1 MKVLLDTNII
11 IHRETPK
18 VINADIGLLFNW
30 LDKLNYKKYI
40 HPLTIDELNKNRDQ
54 KTVETF
60 NIKVQS
66 YNQIINPAPE
76 NELLKNVSLQID
88 TTENDKNDTKLL
100 NEVLCDRVDIFI
112 SEDKKIHTKA
122 ELLGIADRVFKIDQ
136 FLEMVVANNPKLI
149 DDKVPWVKQE
159 YFAKV
164 DLQNTFFDSFR
175 EDYQGFDRWF
185 NKKADEISYICYS
198 NNSLSAFLYIKTE
211 DENENYS
218 DIDPIFK
225 PKKRL
230 KIGTFK
236 VTSNGFKI
244 GERFLKII
252 FDNALKAKVDEIYVT
267 IFEKSSEQIRL
278 INLLEEWGFEKW
290 GIKKSTGEIVLTKDF
305 DRNQEIN
312 LAAPKKCFPFI
323 SQDSKVYIVPIYPAY
338 HTDLFPDSILRN
350 ESPMDFVEI
359 KPHRNALS
367 KVYISRSHFKGLNSG
382 DIIVFYMTGGIYK
395 GVVTTVGIVENVT
408 TNIPNLETFIT
419 LCKKRS
425 VFTDEEL
432 KGHWNYYPNLKPFVV
447 KFIYSYTFRKRP
459 NLQWLIANGIIA
471 DINSVPRGFQEI
483 SRENFR
489 KIAQYSIGK

>member
-18 VINADIGLLFNW
+18 VVNADIGVLFNW

-40 HPLTIDELNKNRDQ
+40 HPITIEELNRNKDP

-60 NIKVQS
+60 NIKIQS
-66 YNQIINPAPE
+66 YNQIINLAPE
-76 NELLKNVSLQID
+76 NDLLKNVSLQID

-100 NEVLCDRVDIFI
+100 NEVLCDRVEILI

-136 FLEMVVANNPKLI
+136 FLEMVVANNPNLV
-149 DDKVPWVKQE
+149 DYKVLAVKKE

-164 DLQNTFFDSFR
+164 DLQNSFFDSFR
-175 EDYQGFDRWF
+175 EDYQGFDKWF

-198 NNSLSAFLYIKTE
+198 NNSLSALLYIKPE

-218 DIDPIFK
+218 DIEPIFK

-252 FDNALKAKVDEIYVT
+252 FDNALKSKVDEIYVT
-267 IFEKSSEQIRL
+267 IFEKSAEQIKL

-290 GIKKSTGEIVLTKDF
+290 GVKKSTGEIVLAKNF

-312 LAAPKKCFPFI
+312 LLAPKKSFPFI
-323 SQDSKVYIVPIYPAY
+323 SQDSKVYLVPIYPSY

-350 ESPMDFVEI
+350 ESPVDFIEN

-367 KVYISRSHFKGLNSG
+367 KVYISRSHFKALNSG
-382 DIIVFYMTGGIYK
+382 DIIVFYMTGGMYK
-395 GVVTTVGIVENVT
+395 GVVTTVGIVESVT
-408 TNIPNLETFIT
+408 SNIPNLETFIT

-432 KGHWNYYPNLKPFVV
+432 KEHWTYYPNLKPFVV

-459 NLQWLIANGIIA
+459 NLQWLIDNEIIV

>member
-1 MKVLLDTNII
+1 M
-11 IHRETPK
+11 
-18 VINADIGLLFNW
+18 
-30 LDKLNYKKYI
+30 
-40 HPLTIDELNKNRDQ
+40 
-54 KTVETF
+54 
-60 NIKVQS
+60 
-66 YNQIINPAPE
+66 
-76 NELLKNVSLQID
+76 
-88 TTENDKNDTKLL
+88 
-100 NEVLCDRVDIFI
+100 
-112 SEDKKIHTKA
+112 
-122 ELLGIADRVFKIDQ
+122 
-136 FLEMVVANNPKLI
+136 
-149 DDKVPWVKQE
+149 
-159 YFAKV
+159 
-164 DLQNTFFDSFR
+164 
-175 EDYQGFDRWF
+175 
-185 NKKADEISYICYS
+185 
-198 NNSLSAFLYIKTE
+198 YIKTE
-211 DENENYS
+211 DENENYF
-218 DIDPIFK
+218 DIVPIFK

-252 FDNALKAKVDEIYVT
+252 FDNAIKAKVDEIYVT

-290 GIKKSTGEIVLTKDF
+290 GVKKSTGEIVLAKNF

-323 SQDSKVYIVPIYPAY
+323 SQDSKVFIVPIYPAY

-350 ESPMDFVEI
+350 ESPIEFIEN

-367 KVYISRSHFKGLNSG
+367 KVYISRSHFKALNSG
-382 DIIVFYMTGGIYK
+382 DIVVFYMTGGIYK
-395 GVVTTVGIVENVT
+395 GVVTTVGIVESVT
-408 TNIPNLETFIT
+408 TSIPNLETFIT

-425 VFTDEEL
+425 VFTDEQL
-432 KGHWNYYPNLKPFVV
+432 KEHWNYYPNFKPFVV

-459 NLQWLIANGIIA
+459 NLQWLIDNGIIA

>member
-1 MKVLLDTNII
+1 MRFLTSVIAII
-11 IHRETPK
+11 LYR
-18 VINADIGLLFNW
+18 LF
-30 LDKLNYKKYI
+30 
-40 HPLTIDELNKNRDQ
+40 
-54 KTVETF
+54 
-60 NIKVQS
+60 
-66 YNQIINPAPE
+66 
-76 NELLKNVSLQID
+76 
-88 TTENDKNDTKLL
+88 
-100 NEVLCDRVDIFI
+100 
-112 SEDKKIHTKA
+112 
-122 ELLGIADRVFKIDQ
+122 
-136 FLEMVVANNPKLI
+136 
-149 DDKVPWVKQE
+149 
-159 YFAKV
+159 
-164 DLQNTFFDSFR
+164 
-175 EDYQGFDRWF
+175 
-185 NKKADEISYICYS
+185 
-198 NNSLSAFLYIKTE
+198 YIKPE

-218 DIDPIFK
+218 DIEPIFK

-252 FDNALKAKVDEIYVT
+252 FDNALKSKVDEIYVT
-267 IFEKSSEQIRL
+267 IFEKSAEQIRL

-290 GIKKSTGEIVLTKDF
+290 GVKKSTGEIVLTKNF

-312 LAAPKKCFPFI
+312 LLAPKKSFPFI

-338 HTDLFPDSILRN
+338 HNDLFPDSILRN
-350 ESPMDFVEI
+350 ESPVDFVEN

-367 KVYISRSHFKGLNSG
+367 KVYISRSHFKALNSG

-432 KGHWNYYPNLKPFVV
+432 KGHWTYYPNLKPFVV

-459 NLQWLIANGIIA
+459 NLQWLIENRIIA

>member
-18 VINADIGLLFNW
+18 VVNTDIGMLFNW
-30 LDKLNYKKYI
+30 LDKLNYRKYI
-40 HPLTIDELNKNRDQ
+40 HPLTIEELNRNKDQ
-54 KTVETF
+54 KTVDSF
-60 NIKVQS
+60 NIKIQS
-66 YNQIINPAPE
+66 YNQIINLAPE
-76 NELLKNVSLQID
+76 SELLKTVSQQID

-100 NEVLCDRVDIFI
+100 NEVLCDRVEILI

-136 FLEMVVANNPKLI
+136 FLEMVVANNPNLV
-149 DDKVPWVKQE
+149 DYNVLAVKKE

-164 DLQNTFFDSFR
+164 DLQDSFFDSFR
-175 EDYQGFDRWF
+175 EDYQGFDKWF

-198 NNSLSAFLYIKTE
+198 NNSLSAFLYIKIE

-218 DIDPIFK
+218 DLDPIFQ

-236 VTSNGFKI
+236 VISNGFKI

-252 FDNALKAKVDEIYVT
+252 FDNALKSKVDEIYVT
-267 IFEKSSEQIRL
+267 IFEKSAEQIRL

-290 GIKKSTGEIVLTKDF
+290 GVKKSTGEIVLIKNF
-305 DRNQEIN
+305 DREQETN
-312 LAAPKKCFPFI
+312 LTEPKKCFPFI
-323 SQDSKVYIVPIYPAY
+323 SQNSKIFLVPIYPAY

-350 ESPMDFVEI
+350 ESPMDFVEN

-367 KVYISRSHFKGLNSG
+367 KVYISRSHFKELNSG

-395 GVVTTVGIVENVT
+395 GVITTVGIVENVI

-425 VFTDEEL
+425 VFTENEL
-432 KGHWNYYPNLKPFVV
+432 KEHWDYYPNLKPFVV

-459 NLQWLIANGIIA
+459 NLLWLIENGIIS
-471 DINSVPRGFQEI
+471 DINNVPRGFQEI

>member
-18 VINADIGLLFNW
+18 VVNTDIGILFNW

-40 HPLTIDELNKNRDQ
+40 HPLTIEELNRNKDP

-60 NIKVQS
+60 SIKIQS
-66 YNQIINPAPE
+66 YNQIINLAPE
-76 NELLKNVSLQID
+76 SEILKKVSLQID

-100 NEVLCDRVDIFI
+100 NEVLCERVEMLI
-112 SEDKKIHTKA
+112 SEDKKIHKKA

-136 FLEMVVANNPKLI
+136 FLEIVVANNPTLV
-149 DDKVPWVKQE
+149 DYKVLAVKKE

-164 DLQNTFFDSFR
+164 DLQNSFFDSFR
-175 EDYQGFDRWF
+175 EDYPGFDKWF

-198 NNSLSAFLYIKTE
+198 NNNLSAFLYIKPE

-218 DIDPIFK
+218 DIEPIFK

-252 FDNALKAKVDEIYVT
+252 FDNALQLKVDEIYVT
-267 IFEKSSEQIRL
+267 IFEKNPEQIRL
-278 INLLEEWGFEKW
+278 ISLLEEWGFEKT
-290 GIKKSTGEIVLTKDF
+290 GVKKTTGEMVLLKNFDKNQAINLTDPKKS
-305 DRNQEIN
+305 
-312 LAAPKKCFPFI
+312 FPYI
-323 SQDSKVYIVPIYPAY
+323 SQKAKVYIVPIYPEY

-350 ESPMDFVEI
+350 ESPMNFIEN

-367 KVYISRSHFKGLNSG
+367 KVYISRSRFKALNLG
-382 DIIVFYMTGGIYK
+382 DIIVFYMTGGKHK
-395 GVVTTVGIVENVT
+395 GVVTTVGIVESVI
-408 TNIPNLETFIT
+408 TNIPNLTTFIS

-425 VFTDEEL
+425 VFSDEEL
-432 KGHWNYYPNLKPFVV
+432 KKHWDYYPNLKPFVV

-459 NLQWLIANGIIA
+459 NLKWLIENGIIA
-471 DINSVPRGFQEI
+471 DIKSVPRGFQEI
-483 SRENFR
+483 TRDNFH